1 VLAVLVRPGGS
12 GARTRWGRRLAAASL
27 LAGPPLA
34 QWARDRKAAGQGSA
48 GQASADE
55 GSAGQASADE
65 GSADEGSAD
74 EGSADEGSAGRGS
87 TRAAWPEVRG
97 ALHQIAGTLA
107 DQAAY
112 GAGVYAG
119 CLRERTLAPVL
130 PVISRTP
137 FEGLRS
143 SREAGRGGP
152 AGRRAAAVHLRRAP

>member
-1 VLAVLVRPGGS
+1 VLAVLVAPGGS
-12 GARTRWGRRLAAASL
+12 AARTRWGRRLAAASL

-48 GQASADE
+48 GQ
-55 GSAGQASADE
+55 GSAGQ
-65 GSADEGSAD
+65 GSAGQGSP
-74 EGSADEGSAGRGS
+74 GQGSAGRGS
-87 TRAAWPEVRG
+87 TRGAWPEVRG

-143 SREAGRGGP
+143 RREAGRGGP
-152 AGRRAAAVHLRRAP
+152 AGRRPAAGHPPPGALTCD